1 MGFRSNFAEDSD
13 VSCATQNT
21 SEQQR
26 LRLEEEARQLEQELI
41 EVEIQ
46 EKKDRIARARARLA
60 QSRSDE
66 AAVTTPAPV
75 PARTPSDMDP
85 GLAQTIMELRQQ
97 QAEAARQQE
106 ELRRQQDDF
115 CQQQEQARRE
125 QEQARRQQE
134 LERQQQLEEQERR
147 RHEEE
152 HQRKE
157 TVAKLTAEVQRLQA
171 LAAAPSVVAPTAS
184 VPASEDM
191 RRIARQT
198 AALEEANRRTEQ
210 SLMRPSSHHITST
223 CADSAHDAELRSI
236 TRQTESMRRDAAAQ
250 EHSLASTMSHQ
261 KSLSSR
267 RPSEAAVTARYN
279 RSQQLMDQATKG
291 MDILIMMDCTGSMA
305 WAIASCK
312 RQIKAVL
319 EKVQSDYPEAVIRV
333 AFIGY
338 KDHGDSNERI
348 LLHKFVDKQDIS
360 SVEQFVG
367 KIRAN
372 GGADGPE
379 DIAGAL
385 QTALDLLK
393 DRVQGFRAQTRM
405 IIHFA
410 DAPCHGSQY
419 HSMHDDYP
427 GGDPHGLNPEKMLH
441 ELASKNVDYYFL
453 EVQSRDTTK
462 MTDIFKGCYPS
473 GGNASCGFHVLPTG
487 ASPDSFMPAMLR
499 SITMSASRA
508 ISYFSQTSSRR
519 PSLTGHECDCEGED
533 AAYYDS

>member
-210 SLMRPSSHHITST
+210 SLMR
-223 CADSAHDAELRSI
+223 
-236 TRQTESMRRDAAAQ
+236 
-250 EHSLASTMSHQ
+250 
-261 KSLSSR
+261 
-267 RPSEAAVTARYN
+267 
-279 RSQQLMDQATKG
+279 
-291 MDILIMMDCTGSMA
+291 SMA

>member
-1 MGFRSNFAEDSD
+1 MYHG
-13 VSCATQNT
+13 ATQST
-21 SEQQR
+21 PEQQR
-26 LRLEEEARQLEQELI
+26 LQLEEEARQLEH

-46 EKKDRIARARARLA
+46 EKKDRIARARARLT

-66 AAVTTPAPV
+66 AAMTTPAPV
-75 PARTPSDMDP
+75 PVKSPSDLDP
-85 GLAQTIMELRQQ
+85 GLAQAMMELRQQ

-115 CQQQEQARRE
+115 RQQQEQARKE
-125 QEQARRQQE
+125 QDQARRQQE
-134 LERQQQLEEQERR
+134 LERQQQLEDQERKR
-147 RHEEE
+147 REETE
-152 HQRKE
+152 KRAAAEERQRQEQIARLK
-157 TVAKLTAEVQRLQA
+157 AEVQKLQA
-171 LAAAPSVVAPTAS
+171 AAAAPSLAPTAS

-191 RRIARQT
+191 ARMARQI
-198 AALEEANRRTEQ
+198 AAIEEANRRAEQ
-210 SLMRPSSHHITST
+210 SLMRPSSHHITT
-223 CADSAHDAELRSI
+223 AREDSAHDAELRSI
-236 TRQTESMRRDAAAQ
+236 TRRTESMQRDTAAQ
-250 EHSLASTMSHQ
+250 EHTLASTMSHQ
-261 KSLSSR
+261 RSLSSR
-267 RPSEAAVTARYN
+267 LPSEAAVTAQYN

-319 EKVQSDYPEAVIRV
+319 EKVQNDYPEAMIRV

-360 SVEQFVG
+360 SVEQYVG